1 MYRRGIPTQTHTQTN
16 EKRKKKSSWKTFL
29 SNFELNNQAV
39 ISGMVNCLYTVVCF
53 LIPAGSSFT
62 SGL

>member
-1 MYRRGIPTQTHTQTN
+1 MYRRGIPTQTHT
-16 EKRKKKSSWKTFL
+16 EKEKKSSWKTFS